1 MSKRQRRK
9 AKDVTDGSENPFAEH
24 AGKRFE
30 ALGRNALWWRE
41 RATGLR
47 ETANMVWDHIGEV
60 RWETREETEP
70 RWLRFGPVAMM
81 LGAFALEALAKGVRV
96 YQKPSLVSGG
106 RWALGL
112 HDLEKLIPDTGLQ
125 ITAREKSVL
134 VQLTGY
140 LKWAGRYAI
149 PLDVK
154 HLTPRPV
161 GHNRVEAPAGT
172 VMSTD
177 YRRIVDDIFARLE
190 ALPVPLGEHEEKRK
204 T

>member
-1 MSKRQRRK
+1 MSKRRRRRK
-9 AKDVTDGSENPFAEH
+9 EDVTDGAENLYAKH
-24 AGKRFE
+24 ARKVFE
-30 ALGRNALWWRE
+30 VHGRHLGLWRE
-41 RATGLR
+41 YAIGLR

-60 RWETREETEP
+60 TWETREQTQP

-81 LGAFALEALAKGVRV
+81 LGAFALEALAKGIRV

-134 VQLTGY
+134 AQLTGY
-140 LKWAGRYAI
+140 LKWAGRYPI
-149 PLDVK
+149 PLDVEA
-154 HLTPRPV
+154 LTPRLV
-161 GHNRVEAPAGT
+161 GHNRIEAPAGT

-177 YRRIVDDIFARLE
+177 YRRVVDDIFARLE
-190 ALPVPLGEHEEKRK
+190 ALTVAREEHEGKRK